1 MVDAYRT
8 SALLPMGHSVLSLL
22 AIDFSSSI
30 DLSVSA
36 QCLDCVRNDHL
47 KEWFHTTPLDAQE
60 ARDSSIC

>member
-1 MVDAYRT
+1 
-8 SALLPMGHSVLSLL
+8 VLSLL

-60 ARDSSIC
+60 ASDLSIC

>member
-8 SALLPMGHSVLSLL
+8 SALLPMGRSVLSLL

-60 ARDSSIC
+60 ASDLSIC